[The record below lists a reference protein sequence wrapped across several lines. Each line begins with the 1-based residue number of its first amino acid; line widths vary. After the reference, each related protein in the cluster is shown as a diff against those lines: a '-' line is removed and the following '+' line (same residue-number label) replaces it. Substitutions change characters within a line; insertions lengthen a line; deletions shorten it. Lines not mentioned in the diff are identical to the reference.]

1 MTFLAEQIIP
11 HYQRHG
17 AEWSALRRQGAFAER
32 GWLDLFVETTPH
44 EAGSVLDLG
53 CGGGEPIATYL
64 AQRGLEVTGVDTSS
78 AMLEIAR
85 SNLPFAKWIE
95 ADMRTIAL
103 GRRFG
108 GIIAWDSFFHLTP
121 KDQRAMFPVFAT
133 HAVPGAA
140 LMFTSGPAHGE
151 AIGEFA
157 GEPLYHAS
165 LDTEE
170 YRALLADNGFEVV
183 RHVAEDP
190 ECGGHT
196 VWLCRKHGEDRS

>member
-1 MTFLAEQIIP
+1 MTLLAEQIIP

-17 AEWSALRRQGAFAER
+17 AEWFALRRQGAFAER
-32 GWLDLFVETTPH
+32 GWLDLFVEAMPH
-44 EAGSVLDLG
+44 PAGSVLDLG
-53 CGGGEPIATYL
+53 CGGGDPVAAYL
-64 AQRGLEVTGVDTSS
+64 AQRGLEVTGIDTSS

-85 SNLPFAKWIE
+85 ASLPSAEWIE
-95 ADMRTIAL
+95 ADMRNL
-103 GRRFG
+103 GLGHRFG
-108 GIIAWDSFFHLTP
+108 GIIAWDSFFHLAP
-121 KDQRAMFPVFAT
+121 NDQRAMFAVFAE
-133 HAVPGAA
+133 HSLPGAA

-151 AIGEFA
+151 AIGKFS

-165 LDTEE
+165 LDPAE

-196 VWLCRKHGEDRS
+196 VWLSRKHAEGRS